1 MNGLYEIL
9 NDENHKNINNRIE
22 RIIFEIIFKHINDMV
37 YIMKAEPGPLFTYI
51 FANEAAYAH
60 AKLSPNYIGKTLQ
73 EVLSPSLAEALQVE
87 YSIVYDAKA
96 MRVFSDEVILPEGI
110 KRYGE
115 SVLTPILDTDGNV
128 KFIVSVT
135 RDVTKLQEEKQR
147 LIEREQQIRSIVD
160 NNLDAILGIDL
171 NGSIYTVNPAGEK
184 LTGYTLEKIL
194 NRSIFELIDEDS
206 LPYFKDQ
213 IRKCRLTHLS
223 QSIDSVL
230 KMKNGH
236 VLNLHI
242 KIIPILVNN
251 SAQGMYIILRD
262 MSEKKETAEKIR
274 FMAFHDQL
282 TGLYNRRALL
292 EDLNMEIKKA
302 KENGTEIALLTI
314 DLDRFKYINDTFGHI
329 VGDQILIKV
338 ADRLLEFNNGDCH
351 VYRQGGD
358 EFIIILANI
367 TRQKATSF
375 AQAILSRFASSF
387 YLDSQEYYITPSI
400 GISMYPN
407 DGKDEGT
414 LIKNADEALFRV
426 KERGKAHYQFYRSDM
441 NITLTNIV
449 TMETNLRKA
458 VQNEELTL
466 YYQPQIDL
474 KDKTIKSVEAL
485 LRWECPTL
493 GFVSPGEFIPLAEDT
508 GLIIPIGNW
517 VIETACKQIS
527 SWLKAFGNGIRI
539 AVNISPKQFEQ
550 PNFVDII
557 NSAIIN
563 NGIPA
568 NLLEIEITEGAMH
581 NSKEAIPVLRK
592 LKELGVIIS
601 VDDFGTGYS
610 SLSYLKQFP
619 IDILKIDQ
627 SFVRDVLE
635 NVKDAAII
643 TTIIHL
649 GKNLGMDVIAEG
661 VECQEQADILIAA
674 NCHKAQGFYYSRP
687 LPASE
692 VEKFLLSRTNVGN
705 RNESADNGIN

>member
-1 MNGLYEIL
+1 MHGFYEML
-9 NDENHKNINNRIE
+9 KEQQLEQNTRIE

-37 YIMKAEPGPLFTYI
+37 YIMKADPGPVFRYV
-51 FANEAAYAH
+51 FANKEGFIH
-60 AKLSPNYIGKTLQ
+60 AKLAPDYIGKSLQ
-73 EVLSPSLAEALQVE
+73 DILDEGVYGGLQSE
-87 YSIVYDAKA
+87 YEKVYFEKKIH
-96 MRVFSDEVILPEGI
+96 VFSDEVILSNGI

-115 SVLTPILDTDGNV
+115 SVLTPILDKKGEV

-147 LIEREQQIRSIVD
+147 LIESEQQIRSIVD
-160 NNLDAILGIDL
+160 HNLDAILGIDL
-171 NGSIYTVNPAGEK
+171 TGSIYTINPAAEK
-184 LTGYTLEKIL
+184 LTEYTLEKIK
-194 NRSIFELIDEDS
+194 NKPIFDLIDEVS
-206 LPYFKDQ
+206 FTTFKDQ

-223 QSIDSVL
+223 QSLDSML
-230 KMKNGH
+230 KMKNGQ
-236 VLNLHI
+236 VLNVHI
-242 KIIPILVNN
+242 KIIPIIIN
-251 SAQGMYIILRD
+251 SAVQGMFIILRD
-262 MSEKKETAEKIR
+262 MSEKTETAEKIR
-274 FMAFHDQL
+274 YMAFHDQL

-292 EDLNMEIKKA
+292 EDMNIEINKA
-302 KENGTEIALLTI
+302 TENGQEIALLTI

-338 ADRLLEFNNGDCH
+338 AERLLEFNNQDCH

-358 EFIIILANI
+358 EFIILLSNT
-367 TRQKATSF
+367 TRQKTSSF

-387 YLDSQEYYITPSI
+387 YLNSQEYYITPSI

-407 DGKDEGT
+407 DGKDEDT

-426 KERGKAHYQFYRSDM
+426 KERGKAHYQFYRNDM
-441 NITLTNIV
+441 NDVLTNIV
-449 TMETNLRKA
+449 TLETNLRKA

-466 YYQPQIDL
+466 FYQPQIDL
-474 KDKTIKSVEAL
+474 KNQTIRSVEAL
-485 LRWECPTL
+485 LRWESQTL
-493 GFVSPGEFIPLAEDT
+493 GVIAPGEFIPLAEDT

-517 VIETACKQIS
+517 VIETACQQIRK
-527 SWLKAFGNGIRI
+527 WMLTFNDGIRI

-550 PNFVDII
+550 PNFVEKIK
-557 NSAIIN
+557 SAIISN
-563 NGIPA
+563 NIPPH
-568 NLLEIEITEGAMH
+568 LLEVEITEGAMH
-581 NSKEAIPVLRK
+581 NSKDAIPVLRK

-649 GKNLGMDVIAEG
+649 GENLGMDIIAEG
-661 VECQEQADILIAA
+661 VECREQAEILKAA
-674 NCHKAQGFYYSRP
+674 NCHKAQGFYYSKP
-687 LPASE
+687 LPAKE
-692 VEKFLLSRTNVGN
+692 VESFLQTKTSR
-705 RNESADNGIN
+705 

>member
-1 MNGLYEIL
+1 MHGFYEMLKEHQIDQ
-9 NDENHKNINNRIE
+9 NTRIE

-37 YIMKAEPGPLFTYI
+37 YIMKVDPGPVFRYV
-51 FANEAAYAH
+51 FANNAGYIH
-60 AKLSPNYIGKTLQ
+60 AKLAPDYIGKSLQ
-73 EVLSPSLAEALQVE
+73 DVLHEGVYGGLQSE
-87 YSIVYDAKA
+87 YEKAYFEKKIHVY
-96 MRVFSDEVILPEGI
+96 SDEVILPQGI

-115 SVLTPILDTDGNV
+115 SILTPILDKKGEV

-160 NNLDAILGIDL
+160 HNLDAILRIDL
-171 NGSIYTVNPAGEK
+171 NGSIYTINPAAEK
-184 LTGYTLEKIL
+184 LTEYTLDKIK
-194 NRSIFELIDEDS
+194 NKPIFDLIDEDS
-206 LPYFKDQ
+206 FTTFKDQ

-223 QSIDSVL
+223 QSLDSML
-230 KMKNGH
+230 KMKNGQ
-236 VLNLHI
+236 VLNVHI
-242 KIIPILVNN
+242 KIIPIIVN
-251 SAQGMYIILRD
+251 STVQGMFIILRD
-262 MSEKKETAEKIR
+262 MSEKTETAEKIR
-274 FMAFHDQL
+274 YMAFHDQL

-292 EDLNMEIKKA
+292 EDLNIEINKA
-302 KENGTEIALLTI
+302 TENGQEIALLTI

-338 ADRLLEFNNGDCH
+338 AERLLEFNNQDCH

-358 EFIIILANI
+358 EFIILLSN
-367 TRQKATSF
+367 TNRQKTSSF

-387 YLDSQEYYITPSI
+387 YLNSQEYYITPSI
-400 GISMYPN
+400 GVSMYPN
-407 DGKDEGT
+407 DGKDEDT

-426 KERGKAHYQFYRSDM
+426 KEKGKAHYRFYRNDM
-441 NITLTNIV
+441 NVVLTNIV
-449 TMETNLRKA
+449 ILETNLRKA

-466 YYQPQIDL
+466 FYQPQIDL
-474 KDKTIKSVEAL
+474 KNQTIRSVEAL
-485 LRWECPTL
+485 LRWESPAL
-493 GFVSPGEFIPLAEDT
+493 GVISPGEFIPLAEDT

-517 VIETACKQIS
+517 VIETACQQIRK
-527 SWLKAFGNGIRI
+527 WMMIFNDGIRI

-550 PNFVDII
+550 PNFVEKIK
-557 NSAIIN
+557 SAIISN
-563 NGIPA
+563 DIPPH
-568 NLLEIEITEGAMH
+568 LLEIEITEGAMH
-581 NSKEAIPVLRK
+581 NSKDAIPVLRK

-649 GKNLGMDVIAEG
+649 GENLGMDIIAEG
-661 VECQEQADILIAA
+661 VECREQADILKAA
-674 NCHKAQGFYYSRP
+674 NCHKAQGFYYSKP
-687 LPASE
+687 LPAKE
-692 VEKFLLSRTNVGN
+692 VEYFLQQKQATN
-705 RNESADNGIN
+705 

>member
-1 MNGLYEIL
+1 
-9 NDENHKNINNRIE
+9 
-22 RIIFEIIFKHINDMV
+22 MV
-37 YIMKAEPGPLFTYI
+37 YIMKAEPGPLFTYV
-51 FANEAAYAH
+51 FANEAGYAH
-60 AKLSPNYIGKTLQ
+60 AKLAPNYIGKPLQ
-73 EVLSPSLAEALQVE
+73 EVLLPSLAEALQQE
-87 YSIVYDAKA
+87 YGMVYDAKE

-160 NNLDAILGIDL
+160 HNLDAVLGIDL
-171 NGSIYTVNPAGEK
+171 SGSIYTVNPAGEK

-206 LPYFKDQ
+206 LTYFKDQ

-242 KIIPILVNN
+242 KIIPIIVNN

-274 FMAFHDQL
+274 YMAFHDQL

-302 KENGTEIALLTI
+302 TENGTEIALLTI

-329 VGDQILIKV
+329 IGDQILIKV
-338 ADRLLEFNNGDCH
+338 ADRLLEFNNMDCH

-358 EFIIILANI
+358 EFIIVLANI

-466 YYQPQIDL
+466 FYQPQIDL

-493 GFVSPGEFIPLAEDT
+493 GFISPGEFIPLAEDT

-527 SWLKAFGNGIRI
+527 SWLQAFGNGIRI

-557 NSAIIN
+557 KSAIIKN
-563 NGIPA
+563 DIPA

-610 SLSYLKQFP
+610 SLSYIKQFP

-692 VEKFLLSRTNVGN
+692 VEKFLMSRANFGN
-705 RNESADNGIN
+705 RNEKTDNGIN

>member
-37 YIMKAEPGPLFTYI
+37 YIMKAEPGPLFTYV

-60 AKLSPNYIGKTLQ
+60 AKLAPNYIGKTLQ
-73 EVLSPSLAEALQVE
+73 EVLLPSLAEALQEE
-87 YSIVYDAKA
+87 YGIVYDTKA

-115 SVLTPILDTDGNV
+115 SVLTPILDTDGYV

-160 NNLDAILGIDL
+160 HNLDAVLGIDL
-171 NGSIYTVNPAGEK
+171 HGSIYTVNPAGEK
-184 LTGYTLEKIL
+184 LTGYSLEKIL

-206 LPYFKDQ
+206 LTYFKDQ

-223 QSIDSVL
+223 QSIDSLL

-274 FMAFHDQL
+274 YMAFHDQL

-338 ADRLLEFNNGDCH
+338 ADRLLEFNNVDCH

-466 YYQPQIDL
+466 FYQPQIDL

-557 NSAIIN
+557 KSAIIKN
-563 NGIPA
+563 DIPA

-610 SLSYLKQFP
+610 SLSYIKQFP

-661 VECQEQADILIAA
+661 VECQEQADILLAA

-692 VEKFLLSRTNVGN
+692 VEKLLLSRANFGN
-705 RNESADNGIN
+705 RNEKADN

>member
-37 YIMKAEPGPLFTYI
+37 YIMKAEPGPLFTYV

-60 AKLSPNYIGKTLQ
+60 AKLAPNYIGKTLQ
-73 EVLSPSLAEALQVE
+73 EVLLPSLAEAIQEE
-87 YSIVYDAKA
+87 YGIVYDTKA

-115 SVLTPILDTDGNV
+115 SVLTPILDTDGYV

-160 NNLDAILGIDL
+160 HNLDAVLGIDL
-171 NGSIYTVNPAGEK
+171 HGSIYTVNPAGEK

-206 LPYFKDQ
+206 LTYFKDQ

-223 QSIDSVL
+223 QSIDSLL

-274 FMAFHDQL
+274 YMAFHDQL

-338 ADRLLEFNNGDCH
+338 ADRLLEFNNVDCH

-466 YYQPQIDL
+466 FYQPQIDL

-557 NSAIIN
+557 KSAIIKN
-563 NGIPA
+563 DIPA

-610 SLSYLKQFP
+610 SLSYIKQFP

-661 VECQEQADILIAA
+661 VECQEQADILLAA

-692 VEKFLLSRTNVGN
+692 VEKLLLSRANFGN
-705 RNESADNGIN
+705 RNEKADN

>member
-1 MNGLYEIL
+1 MHGFYEML
-9 NDENHKNINNRIE
+9 KEQQLEQNTRIE

-37 YIMKAEPGPLFTYI
+37 YIMKADPGPVFRYV
-51 FANEAAYAH
+51 FANKEGFIH
-60 AKLSPNYIGKTLQ
+60 AKLAPDYIGKSLQ
-73 EVLSPSLAEALQVE
+73 DILDEGVYGGLQSE
-87 YSIVYDAKA
+87 YEKVYFEKKIH
-96 MRVFSDEVILPEGI
+96 VFSDEVILSKGI

-115 SVLTPILDTDGNV
+115 SVLTPILDKKGEV

-147 LIEREQQIRSIVD
+147 LIESEQQIRSIVD
-160 NNLDAILGIDL
+160 HNLDAILGIDL
-171 NGSIYTVNPAGEK
+171 TGSIYTINPAAEK
-184 LTGYTLEKIL
+184 LTEYTLEKIK
-194 NRSIFELIDEDS
+194 NKPIFDLIDEVS
-206 LPYFKDQ
+206 FTTFKDQ

-223 QSIDSVL
+223 QSLDSML
-230 KMKNGH
+230 KMKNGQ
-236 VLNLHI
+236 VLNVHI
-242 KIIPILVNN
+242 KIIPIIIN
-251 SAQGMYIILRD
+251 SAVQGMFIILRD
-262 MSEKKETAEKIR
+262 MSEKTETAEKIR
-274 FMAFHDQL
+274 YMAFHDQL

-292 EDLNMEIKKA
+292 EDMNIEINKA
-302 KENGTEIALLTI
+302 TENGQEIALLTI

-338 ADRLLEFNNGDCH
+338 AERLLEFNNQDCH

-358 EFIIILANI
+358 EFIILLSNT
-367 TRQKATSF
+367 TRQKTSSF

-387 YLDSQEYYITPSI
+387 YLNSQEYYITPSI

-407 DGKDEGT
+407 DGKDEDT

-426 KERGKAHYQFYRSDM
+426 KERGKAHYQFYRNDM
-441 NITLTNIV
+441 NDVLTNIV
-449 TMETNLRKA
+449 TLETNLRKA

-466 YYQPQIDL
+466 FYQPQIDL
-474 KDKTIKSVEAL
+474 KNQTIRSVEAL
-485 LRWECPTL
+485 LRWESQTL
-493 GFVSPGEFIPLAEDT
+493 GVIAPGEFIPLAEDT

-517 VIETACKQIS
+517 VIETACQQIRK
-527 SWLKAFGNGIRI
+527 WMLTFNDGIRI

-550 PNFVDII
+550 PNFVEKIK
-557 NSAIIN
+557 SAIISN
-563 NGIPA
+563 NIPPH
-568 NLLEIEITEGAMH
+568 LLEVEITEGAMH
-581 NSKEAIPVLRK
+581 NSKDAIPVLRK

-649 GKNLGMDVIAEG
+649 GENLGMDIIAEG
-661 VECQEQADILIAA
+661 VECREQAEILKAA
-674 NCHKAQGFYYSRP
+674 NCHKAQGFYYSKP
-687 LPASE
+687 LPAKE
-692 VEKFLLSRTNVGN
+692 VESFLQTKTSR
-705 RNESADNGIN
+705 

>member
-1 MNGLYEIL
+1 MHGFYEMLKEHQIDQ
-9 NDENHKNINNRIE
+9 NTRIE

-37 YIMKAEPGPLFTYI
+37 YIMKVDPGPVFRYV
-51 FANEAAYAH
+51 FANNAGYIH
-60 AKLSPNYIGKTLQ
+60 AKLAPDYIGKSLQ
-73 EVLSPSLAEALQVE
+73 DVLHEGVYGGLQSE
-87 YSIVYDAKA
+87 YEKAYFEKKIHVY
-96 MRVFSDEVILPEGI
+96 SDEVILPQGI

-115 SVLTPILDTDGNV
+115 SILTPILDKKGEV

-160 NNLDAILGIDL
+160 HNLDAILRIDL
-171 NGSIYTVNPAGEK
+171 NGSIYTINPAAEK
-184 LTGYTLEKIL
+184 LTEYTLDKIK
-194 NRSIFELIDEDS
+194 NKPIFDLIDEDS
-206 LPYFKDQ
+206 FTTFKDQ

-223 QSIDSVL
+223 QSLDSML
-230 KMKNGH
+230 KMKNGQ
-236 VLNLHI
+236 VLNVHI
-242 KIIPILVNN
+242 KIIPIIVN
-251 SAQGMYIILRD
+251 STVQGMFIILRD
-262 MSEKKETAEKIR
+262 MSEKTETAEKIR
-274 FMAFHDQL
+274 YMAFHDQL

-292 EDLNMEIKKA
+292 EDLNIEINKA
-302 KENGTEIALLTI
+302 TENGQEIALLTI

-338 ADRLLEFNNGDCH
+338 AERLLEFNNQDCH

-358 EFIIILANI
+358 EFIILLSN
-367 TRQKATSF
+367 TNRQKTSSF

-387 YLDSQEYYITPSI
+387 YLNSQEYYITPSI
-400 GISMYPN
+400 GVSMYPN
-407 DGKDEGT
+407 DGKDEDT

-426 KERGKAHYQFYRSDM
+426 KEKGKAHYRFYRNDM
-441 NITLTNIV
+441 NVVLTNIV
-449 TMETNLRKA
+449 ILETNLRKA

-466 YYQPQIDL
+466 FYQPQIDL
-474 KDKTIKSVEAL
+474 KNQTIRSVEAL
-485 LRWECPTL
+485 LRWESPAL
-493 GFVSPGEFIPLAEDT
+493 GVISPGEFIPLAEDT

-517 VIETACKQIS
+517 VIETACQQIRK
-527 SWLKAFGNGIRI
+527 WMMIFNDGIRI

-550 PNFVDII
+550 PNFVEKIK
-557 NSAIIN
+557 SAIISN
-563 NGIPA
+563 DIPPH
-568 NLLEIEITEGAMH
+568 LLEIEITEGAMH
-581 NSKEAIPVLRK
+581 NSKDAIPVLRK

-649 GKNLGMDVIAEG
+649 GENLGMDIIAEG
-661 VECQEQADILIAA
+661 VECREQADILKAA
-674 NCHKAQGFYYSRP
+674 NCHKAQGFYYSKP
-687 LPASE
+687 LPAKE
-692 VEKFLLSRTNVGN
+692 VEYFLQQKQTTKQ
-705 RNESADNGIN
+705 E

>member
-1 MNGLYEIL
+1 M
-9 NDENHKNINNRIE
+9 
-22 RIIFEIIFKHINDMV
+22 
-37 YIMKAEPGPLFTYI
+37 
-51 FANEAAYAH
+51 
-60 AKLSPNYIGKTLQ
+60 
-73 EVLSPSLAEALQVE
+73 
-87 YSIVYDAKA
+87 
-96 MRVFSDEVILPEGI
+96 
-110 KRYGE
+110 
-115 SVLTPILDTDGNV
+115 TPILDTDGYV

-160 NNLDAILGIDL
+160 HNLDAVLGIDL
-171 NGSIYTVNPAGEK
+171 HGSIYTVNPAGEK

-206 LPYFKDQ
+206 LTYFKDQ

-223 QSIDSVL
+223 QSIDSLL

-274 FMAFHDQL
+274 YMAFHDQL

-338 ADRLLEFNNGDCH
+338 ADRLLEFNNVDCH

-466 YYQPQIDL
+466 FYQPQIDL

-485 LRWECPTL
+485 LRWECP
-493 GFVSPGEFIPLAEDT
+493 D
-508 GLIIPIGNW
+508 
-517 VIETACKQIS
+517 
-527 SWLKAFGNGIRI
+527 
-539 AVNISPKQFEQ
+539 
-550 PNFVDII
+550 
-557 NSAIIN
+557 
-563 NGIPA
+563 
-568 NLLEIEITEGAMH
+568 
-581 NSKEAIPVLRK
+581 RK
-592 LKELGVIIS
+592 S
-601 VDDFGTGYS
+601 V
-610 SLSYLKQFP
+610 
-619 IDILKIDQ
+619 
-627 SFVRDVLE
+627 V
-635 NVKDAAII
+635 
-643 TTIIHL
+643 
-649 GKNLGMDVIAEG
+649 
-661 VECQEQADILIAA
+661 
-674 NCHKAQGFYYSRP
+674 
-687 LPASE
+687 
-692 VEKFLLSRTNVGN
+692 
-705 RNESADNGIN
+705 

>member
-1 MNGLYEIL
+1 MHGFYEML
-9 NDENHKNINNRIE
+9 KEQQLEQNTRIE

-37 YIMKAEPGPLFTYI
+37 YIMKADPGPVFRYV
-51 FANEAAYAH
+51 FANKEGYIH
-60 AKLSPNYIGKTLQ
+60 AKLAPDYIGKSLQ
-73 EVLSPSLAEALQVE
+73 DILDEGVYGGLQSE
-87 YSIVYDAKA
+87 YEKVYFEKKIHF
-96 MRVFSDEVILPEGI
+96 FSDEVILSNGI

-115 SVLTPILDTDGNV
+115 SVLTPILDKKGEV

-147 LIEREQQIRSIVD
+147 LIESEQQIRSIVD
-160 NNLDAILGIDL
+160 HNLDAILGIDL
-171 NGSIYTVNPAGEK
+171 TGSIYTINPAAEK
-184 LTGYTLEKIL
+184 LTEYTLEKIK
-194 NRSIFELIDEDS
+194 NKPIFDLIDEVS
-206 LPYFKDQ
+206 FTTFKDQ

-223 QSIDSVL
+223 QSLDSML
-230 KMKNGH
+230 KMKNGQ
-236 VLNLHI
+236 VLNVHI
-242 KIIPILVNN
+242 KIIPIIIN
-251 SAQGMYIILRD
+251 SAVQGMFIILRD
-262 MSEKKETAEKIR
+262 MSEKTETAEKIR
-274 FMAFHDQL
+274 YMAFHDQL

-292 EDLNMEIKKA
+292 EDMNIEINKA
-302 KENGTEIALLTI
+302 TENGQEIALLTI

-338 ADRLLEFNNGDCH
+338 AERLLEFNNQDCH

-358 EFIIILANI
+358 EFIILLSNT
-367 TRQKATSF
+367 TRQKTSSF

-387 YLDSQEYYITPSI
+387 YLNSQEYYITPSI

-407 DGKDEGT
+407 DGKDEDT

-426 KERGKAHYQFYRSDM
+426 KERGKAHYQFYRNDM
-441 NITLTNIV
+441 NDVLTNIV
-449 TMETNLRKA
+449 TLETNLRKA

-466 YYQPQIDL
+466 FYQPQIDL
-474 KDKTIKSVEAL
+474 KNQTIRSVEAL
-485 LRWECPTL
+485 LRWESQTL
-493 GFVSPGEFIPLAEDT
+493 GVIAPGEFIPLAEDT

-517 VIETACKQIS
+517 VIETACQQIRK
-527 SWLKAFGNGIRI
+527 WMLTFNDGIRI

-550 PNFVDII
+550 PNFVEKIK
-557 NSAIIN
+557 SAIISN
-563 NGIPA
+563 NIPPH
-568 NLLEIEITEGAMH
+568 LLEVEITEGAMH
-581 NSKEAIPVLRK
+581 NSKDAIPVLRK

-649 GKNLGMDVIAEG
+649 GENLGMDIIAEG
-661 VECQEQADILIAA
+661 VECREQAEILKAA
-674 NCHKAQGFYYSRP
+674 NCHKAQGFYYSKP
-687 LPASE
+687 LPAKE
-692 VEKFLLSRTNVGN
+692 VESFLQTKTSR
-705 RNESADNGIN
+705 

>member
-37 YIMKAEPGPLFTYI
+37 YIMKAEPGPLFTYV

-60 AKLSPNYIGKTLQ
+60 AKLAPNYIGKTLQ
-73 EVLSPSLAEALQVE
+73 EVLLPSLAEALQEE
-87 YSIVYDAKA
+87 YGIVYDTKA

-115 SVLTPILDTDGNV
+115 SVLTPILDTDGYV

-160 NNLDAILGIDL
+160 HNLDAVLGIDL
-171 NGSIYTVNPAGEK
+171 HGSIYTVNPAGEK

-206 LPYFKDQ
+206 LTYFKDQ

-223 QSIDSVL
+223 QSIDSLL

-274 FMAFHDQL
+274 YMAFHDQL

-338 ADRLLEFNNGDCH
+338 ADRLLEFNNVDCH

-466 YYQPQIDL
+466 FYQPQIDL

-557 NSAIIN
+557 KSAIIN
-563 NGIPA
+563 NDIPA

-610 SLSYLKQFP
+610 SLSYIKQFP

-661 VECQEQADILIAA
+661 VECQEQADILLAA

-692 VEKFLLSRTNVGN
+692 VEKLLLSRANFGN
-705 RNESADNGIN
+705 RNEKADN

>member
-37 YIMKAEPGPLFTYI
+37 YIMKAEPGPLFTYV

-60 AKLSPNYIGKTLQ
+60 AKLAPNYIGKTLQ
-73 EVLSPSLAEALQVE
+73 EVLLPSLAEALQKE
-87 YSIVYDAKA
+87 YGIVYDTKA

-115 SVLTPILDTDGNV
+115 SVLTPILDTDGYV

-160 NNLDAILGIDL
+160 HNLDAVLGIDL
-171 NGSIYTVNPAGEK
+171 HGSIYTVNPAGEK

-206 LPYFKDQ
+206 LTYFKDQ

-223 QSIDSVL
+223 QSIDSLL

-274 FMAFHDQL
+274 YMAFHDQL

-338 ADRLLEFNNGDCH
+338 ADRLLEFNNVDCH

-466 YYQPQIDL
+466 FYQPQIDL

-527 SWLKAFGNGIRI
+527 SWLKTFGNGIRI

-550 PNFVDII
+550 LNFVDII
-557 NSAIIN
+557 KSAIIKN
-563 NGIPA
+563 DIPA

-610 SLSYLKQFP
+610 SLSYIKQFP

-661 VECQEQADILIAA
+661 VECQEQADILLAA

-692 VEKFLLSRTNVGN
+692 VEKLLLSRANFGN
-705 RNESADNGIN
+705 RNEKADN

>member
-37 YIMKAEPGPLFTYI
+37 YIMKAEPGPLFTYV

-60 AKLSPNYIGKTLQ
+60 AKLAPNYIGKTLQ
-73 EVLSPSLAEALQVE
+73 EVLLPSLAEVLQEE
-87 YSIVYDAKA
+87 YGIVYDTKA

-115 SVLTPILDTDGNV
+115 SVLTPILDTDGYV

-160 NNLDAILGIDL
+160 HNLDAVLGIDL
-171 NGSIYTVNPAGEK
+171 HGSIYTVNPAGEK
-184 LTGYTLEKIL
+184 LTGYSLEKIL

-206 LPYFKDQ
+206 LTYFKDQ

-223 QSIDSVL
+223 QSIDSLL

-274 FMAFHDQL
+274 YMAFHDQL

-338 ADRLLEFNNGDCH
+338 ADRLLEFNNVDCH

-466 YYQPQIDL
+466 FYQPQIDL

-557 NSAIIN
+557 KSAIIKN
-563 NGIPA
+563 DIPA

-610 SLSYLKQFP
+610 SLSYIKQFP

-661 VECQEQADILIAA
+661 VECQEQADILLAA

-692 VEKFLLSRTNVGN
+692 VEKLLLSRANFGN
-705 RNESADNGIN
+705 RNEKADN

>member
-37 YIMKAEPGPLFTYI
+37 YIMKAEPGPLFTYV

-60 AKLSPNYIGKTLQ
+60 AKLAPNYIGKTLQ
-73 EVLSPSLAEALQVE
+73 EVLLPSLAEVLQEE
-87 YSIVYDAKA
+87 YGIVYDTKA

-115 SVLTPILDTDGNV
+115 SVLTPILDTDGYV

-160 NNLDAILGIDL
+160 HNLDAVLGIDL
-171 NGSIYTVNPAGEK
+171 HGSIYTVNPAGEK

-206 LPYFKDQ
+206 LTYFKDQ

-223 QSIDSVL
+223 QSIDSLL

-274 FMAFHDQL
+274 YMAFHDQL

-338 ADRLLEFNNGDCH
+338 ADRLLEFNNVDCH

-466 YYQPQIDL
+466 FYQPQIDL

-557 NSAIIN
+557 KSAIIKN
-563 NGIPA
+563 DIPA

-610 SLSYLKQFP
+610 SLSYIKQFP

-661 VECQEQADILIAA
+661 VECQEQADILLAA

-692 VEKFLLSRTNVGN
+692 VEKLLLSRANFGN
-705 RNESADNGIN
+705 RNEKADN

>member
-37 YIMKAEPGPLFTYI
+37 YIMKAEPGPLFTYV

-60 AKLSPNYIGKTLQ
+60 AKLAPNYIGKTLQ
-73 EVLSPSLAEALQVE
+73 EVLLPSLAEALQEE
-87 YSIVYDAKA
+87 YGIVYDTKA

-115 SVLTPILDTDGNV
+115 SVLTPILDTDGYV

-160 NNLDAILGIDL
+160 HNLDAVLGIDL
-171 NGSIYTVNPAGEK
+171 HGSIYTVNPAGEK

-206 LPYFKDQ
+206 LTYFKDQ

-223 QSIDSVL
+223 QSIDSLL

-274 FMAFHDQL
+274 YMAFHDQL

-338 ADRLLEFNNGDCH
+338 ADRLLEFNNVDCH

-466 YYQPQIDL
+466 FYQPQIDL

-557 NSAIIN
+557 KSAIIKN
-563 NGIPA
+563 DIPA

-610 SLSYLKQFP
+610 SLSYIKQFP

-661 VECQEQADILIAA
+661 VECQEQADILLAA

-692 VEKFLLSRTNVGN
+692 VEKLLLSRANFGN
-705 RNESADNGIN
+705 RNEKADN

>member
-1 MNGLYEIL
+1 MHGFYEMLKEHQIDQ
-9 NDENHKNINNRIE
+9 NTRIE

-37 YIMKAEPGPLFTYI
+37 YIMKVDPGPVFRYV
-51 FANEAAYAH
+51 FANNAGYIH
-60 AKLSPNYIGKTLQ
+60 AKLAPDYIGKSLQ
-73 EVLSPSLAEALQVE
+73 DVLHEGVYGGLQSE
-87 YSIVYDAKA
+87 YEKAYFEKKIHVY
-96 MRVFSDEVILPEGI
+96 SDEVILPQGI

-115 SVLTPILDTDGNV
+115 SILTPILDKKGEV

-160 NNLDAILGIDL
+160 HNLDAILRIDL
-171 NGSIYTVNPAGEK
+171 NGSIYTINPAAEK
-184 LTGYTLEKIL
+184 LTEYTLDKIK
-194 NRSIFELIDEDS
+194 NKPIFDLIDQDS
-206 LPYFKDQ
+206 FTTFKDQ

-223 QSIDSVL
+223 QSLDSML
-230 KMKNGH
+230 KMKNGQ
-236 VLNLHI
+236 VLNVHI
-242 KIIPILVNN
+242 KIIPIIVN
-251 SAQGMYIILRD
+251 STVQGMFIILRD
-262 MSEKKETAEKIR
+262 MSEKTETAEKIR
-274 FMAFHDQL
+274 YMAFHDQL

-292 EDLNMEIKKA
+292 EDLNIEINKA
-302 KENGTEIALLTI
+302 TENGQEIALLTI

-338 ADRLLEFNNGDCH
+338 AERLLEFNNQDCH

-358 EFIIILANI
+358 EFIILLSN
-367 TRQKATSF
+367 TNRQKTSSF

-387 YLDSQEYYITPSI
+387 YLNSQEYYITPSI
-400 GISMYPN
+400 GVSMYPN
-407 DGKDEGT
+407 DGKDEDT

-426 KERGKAHYQFYRSDM
+426 KEKGKAHYRFYRNDM
-441 NITLTNIV
+441 NVVLTNIV
-449 TMETNLRKA
+449 ILETNLRKA

-466 YYQPQIDL
+466 FYQPQIDL
-474 KDKTIKSVEAL
+474 KNQTIRSVEAL
-485 LRWECPTL
+485 LRWESPAL
-493 GFVSPGEFIPLAEDT
+493 GVISPGEFIPLAEDT

-517 VIETACKQIS
+517 VIETACQQIRK
-527 SWLKAFGNGIRI
+527 WMMIFNDGIRI

-550 PNFVDII
+550 PNFVEKIK
-557 NSAIIN
+557 SAIISN
-563 NGIPA
+563 DIPPH
-568 NLLEIEITEGAMH
+568 LLEIEITEGAMH
-581 NSKEAIPVLRK
+581 NSKDAIPVLRK

-649 GKNLGMDVIAEG
+649 GENLGMDIIAEG
-661 VECQEQADILIAA
+661 VECREQADILKAA
-674 NCHKAQGFYYSRP
+674 NCHKAQGFYYSKP
-687 LPASE
+687 LPAKE
-692 VEKFLLSRTNVGN
+692 VEYFLQQKQATN
-705 RNESADNGIN
+705 

>member
-37 YIMKAEPGPLFTYI
+37 YIMKAEPGPLFTYV

-60 AKLSPNYIGKTLQ
+60 AKLAPNYIGKTLQ
-73 EVLSPSLAEALQVE
+73 EVLLPSLAEALQKE
-87 YSIVYDAKA
+87 YGIVYDTKA

-115 SVLTPILDTDGNV
+115 SVLTPILDTDGYV

-160 NNLDAILGIDL
+160 HNLDAVLGIDL
-171 NGSIYTVNPAGEK
+171 HGSIYTVNPAGEK

-206 LPYFKDQ
+206 LTYFKDQ

-223 QSIDSVL
+223 QSIDSLL

-274 FMAFHDQL
+274 YMAFHDQL

-338 ADRLLEFNNGDCH
+338 ADRLLEFNNVDCH

-466 YYQPQIDL
+466 FYQPQIDL

-557 NSAIIN
+557 KSAIIKN
-563 NGIPA
+563 DIPA

-610 SLSYLKQFP
+610 SLSYIKQFP

-661 VECQEQADILIAA
+661 VECQEQADILLAA

-692 VEKFLLSRTNVGN
+692 VEKLLLSRANFGN
-705 RNESADNGIN
+705 RNEKADN